1 MVLSMVFWGG
11 RLACVG
17 GSHVNY
23 VSERWLYNQGFLPL
37 CTKQCSSSVVV

>member
-1 MVLSMVFWGG
+1 VVEDGEYASGRDLRRSG

-23 VSERWLYNQGFLPL
+23 VKVRG
-37 CTKQCSSSVVV
+37 VVA